1 MNNNI
6 NITKMGKFPTLLV
19 REFYEHKTAFVT
31 APAVI
36 AGIIL
41 IAIIAAM
48 IGDGTNNIIVNGARF
63 DDATFFT
70 EHLDADELDDLKR
83 VISAGMIG
91 VGGAILAILP
101 FVVVFPLLNSLYEE
115 RIERSYLF
123 WKSMPVSDLQ
133 EVLAKLVFI
142 VGVGPF
148 ILFTIASALSLA
160 TMIIVSPYM
169 WFHDIPFVGVMWSQT
184 PFISGWF
191 GVAANYF
198 VWALWALPIFGWIL
212 LASSYAPKAPLM
224 FAVVPPVVIIVLEN
238 IFTRN
243 TMLGEAIGSR
253 LGQKFGG
260 VMERVMDMERFTS
273 HRVNFELPG
282 LADATAA
289 LGASLMDPSFW
300 AGTAVAAAFITGAV
314 YIRRFRT

>member
-101 FVVVFPLLNSLYEE
+101 FVVVFHY
-115 RIERSYLF
+115 
-123 WKSMPVSDLQ
+123 
-133 EVLAKLVFI
+133 
-142 VGVGPF
+142 
-148 ILFTIASALSLA
+148 
-160 TMIIVSPYM
+160 
-169 WFHDIPFVGVMWSQT
+169 
-184 PFISGWF
+184 
-191 GVAANYF
+191 
-198 VWALWALPIFGWIL
+198 
-212 LASSYAPKAPLM
+212 
-224 FAVVPPVVIIVLEN
+224 
-238 IFTRN
+238 
-243 TMLGEAIGSR
+243 
-253 LGQKFGG
+253 
-260 VMERVMDMERFTS
+260 
-273 HRVNFELPG
+273 
-282 LADATAA
+282 
-289 LGASLMDPSFW
+289 
-300 AGTAVAAAFITGAV
+300 
-314 YIRRFRT
+314 